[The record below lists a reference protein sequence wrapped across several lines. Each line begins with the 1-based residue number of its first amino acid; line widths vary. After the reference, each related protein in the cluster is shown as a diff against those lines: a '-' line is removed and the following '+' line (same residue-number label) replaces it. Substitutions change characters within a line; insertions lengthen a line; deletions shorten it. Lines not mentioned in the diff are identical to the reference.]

1 MKKFLIRSTVFLL
14 TFVIT
19 LMVASRLLNK
29 GHDNLTMEMGRA
41 SLPIITMLWNN
52 VEYNSLYGHA
62 SPMDPAYQRDH
73 VTFLGE
79 NRKTD
84 FKIDT
89 YGREVT
95 AITASVRSGDGTRL
109 IETMEIQPR
118 QKNNDEIVAELA
130 LKDLIEQNQEYVVS
144 IELTMDGWQQA
155 FYYVRVIWNPDS
167 MVGEQIAFVKDFH
180 EKLYHREEAK
190 ALVKYL
196 ESNSK
201 LEDNSS
207 FHQVNIHSSFKQ
219 ITWGDLKVSEVRSP
233 RVTVKES
240 YGQNASLI
248 LDFEVSTKG
257 SERDVRYRVQEF
269 YKIKYAPDRT
279 YLLGYERTMTQI
291 PDEKALTG
299 GDKLLLGIGDV
310 NVDMMENEDGSVVVF
325 QQADRLFSYQ
335 VKDQKLVQ
343 IFSFY
348 DLDREDAREEL
359 DQHDVKIFSVDQ
371 DGNVDFAVWGYQ
383 NRGEREGEVGIRIC
397 RYDAKINSISE
408 MAFIPWDR
416 PYSDLKTQLR
426 ELFYVNGEQVLTLY
440 LERGIYQINLSDQ
453 SHEKVL
459 ELPDDGC
466 MLASSD
472 HQIVAWQVLGANGYS
487 NEIKLRDLE
496 EEAEVVLR
504 GNQGEALRILGYMG
518 QDVIYGTARVDQIV
532 QNAMGQ
538 EFFPMYKISIARADG
553 TILKDY
559 EQEGIFVT
567 GCSVEENQIIL
578 DRSVQREDESFVAT
592 TQDHVTKTT
601 QAKAGKNQISVV
613 DIDVYEK
620 YVQIKV
626 NGKIDSKKVQLL
638 TPKEVATEG
647 NEELTLEIAA
657 PAECYRV
664 YGPKGY
670 EGSFSSVRNALL
682 RADEISGSV
691 LDQGGNLLWRKG
703 DRSSRNQIMAIREP
717 EKVTTEESLA
727 VCLDVMLKQKGI
739 SVSAAELLE
748 RGKTPVQILSENVN
762 DSLIMELTGNSLEA
776 MLYFVSRDLPVL
788 ALLKD
793 GEAILITGYNESQV
807 VIFQP
812 SAGKLAK
819 RSMSDAGKWFEES
832 GNCFLTYE

>member
-359 DQHDVKIFSVDQ
+359 DQHDVKIFGVDQ

-664 YGPKGY
+664 HGPKGY

-703 DRSSRNQIMAIREP
+703 DRSSRNQIIAIREP

-739 SVSAAELLE
+739 SASAAELLE
-748 RGKTPVQILSENVN
+748 RGKTPAQILSENVN
-762 DSLIMELTGNSLEA
+762 DSMVMELTGNSLEA

-793 GEAILITGYNESQV
+793 GEAVLITGYNESQV